1 MHRQGRKLRASVD
14 AAIPRTVGLSTNRL
28 PSHDILAAFNRPN
41 SAVSGGPVMTDAS
54 AIDAASKRLAHA
66 LDALEAAV
74 DRRRETDLGRESLV
88 EQVHVL
94 GADRSKLASDLDMA
108 TARAKALET
117 TNREVAR
124 RIDVAIET
132 IRSVLESND
141 R

>member
-1 MHRQGRKLRASVD
+1 
-14 AAIPRTVGLSTNRL
+14 
-28 PSHDILAAFNRPN
+28 
-41 SAVSGGPVMTDAS
+41 MTDAS

-74 DRRRETDLGRESLV
+74 ERRREADLGRESLV

-108 TARAKALET
+108 AARAKALET
-117 TNREVAR
+117 ANREIAR
-124 RIDVAIET
+124 RLDVAIET
-132 IRSVLESND
+132 IRGVLESND